1 MCGCFEI
8 RFNFAETFVKTG
20 DENYKPSKNYSSGGL
35 EWAQLITDNKNEIS
49 IQHIL
54 IAGSKD
60 RPYII
65 KHWRQDW
72 LYQNTDFYMYN
83 YNNNWNYVKKDKKEV
98 KGQWTQKVFQVD
110 DSPRYEGSGSWVHV
124 DGKSY
129 WENTTSAPLPRR
141 EYSKRSDYNVMQRG
155 NRQEISLTGW
165 VHDQNNKKINRKNGN
180 KDIVLSY
187 YNYGK
192 QFPLRGF
199 SCSAQQIPSL
209 VDNFKEY
216 DVFAGLGLKEI
227 YGDELNSV
235 MNLKAYEFSSLIF
248 LNDGNG
254 NYIAKELP
262 SRAQFS
268 SINDMQINDYNKD
281 GISDILIIGNMHQV
295 EIETPRNDA
304 GIGALL
310 LGTKNGKFE
319 FSPLDKSGFFTPGDA
334 KKIIE
339 IETKDGLLVL
349 VANNNDILQTFKL
362 N

>member
-1 MCGCFEI
+1 MHKKTYIRKILLNILILLIISTLEAQTKKKKDIKSIKEMCGCFEI

-54 IAGSKD
+54 ISGSKE

-141 EYSKRSDYNVMQRG
+141 EYSKRSDYNVMERG

-180 KDIVLSY
+180 KDIVLAHEKGHN
-187 YNYGK
+187 NYVK
-192 QFPLRGF
+192 VED
-199 SCSAQQIPSL
+199 SKCESA
-209 VDNFKEY
+209 VKWWVENENKWKNVRNKWEE
-216 DVFAGLGLKEI
+216 V
-227 YGDELNSV
+227 YGRNKDL
-235 MNLKAYEFSSLIF
+235 NLKKSVNKTPLYMVLFSEEIKEKNEINSTIESYI
-248 LNDGNG
+248 
-254 NYIAKELP
+254 NY
-262 SRAQFS
+262 
-268 SINDMQINDYNKD
+268 
-281 GISDILIIGNMHQV
+281 
-295 EIETPRNDA
+295 
-304 GIGALL
+304 
-310 LGTKNGKFE
+310 
-319 FSPLDKSGFFTPGDA
+319 
-334 KKIIE
+334 
-339 IETKDGLLVL
+339 
-349 VANNNDILQTFKL
+349 
-362 N
+362 